1 MKNIG
6 ILGSTG
12 SIGKQSL
19 DVIAKH
25 QDKFNVKFL
34 AANSSVDSLIE
45 QCIKYKPEYVCIYD
59 ESKYTYLK
67 NGIFMIL
74 PNP

>member
-6 ILGSTG
+6 VLGSTG

-25 QDKFNVKFL
+25 QDKFNVKFFL
-34 AANSSVDSLIE
+34 
-45 QCIKYKPEYVCIYD
+45 
-59 ESKYTYLK
+59 
-67 NGIFMIL
+67 
-74 PNP
+74 